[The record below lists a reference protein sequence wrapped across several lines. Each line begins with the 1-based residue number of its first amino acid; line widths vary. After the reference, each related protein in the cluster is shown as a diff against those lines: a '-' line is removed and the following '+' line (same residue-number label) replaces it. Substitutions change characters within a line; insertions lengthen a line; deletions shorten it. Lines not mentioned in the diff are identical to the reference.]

1 MQHRWTVIIGIERD
15 GSDHF
20 VHSMC
25 KTHTHTHTH
34 AALFRPQNNKLM
46 LLNSKD
52 LADL

>member
-1 MQHRWTVIIGIERD
+1 MEVTILFIQCV
-15 GSDHF
+15 
-20 VHSMC
+20 
-25 KTHTHTHTH
+25 KHTHTHTH

>member
-1 MQHRWTVIIGIERD
+1 MQHRWTVIIGIEPD
-15 GSDHF
+15 GSDNF

-25 KTHTHTHTH
+25 KTHTH

-46 LLNSKD
+46 LLNSQD

>member
-1 MQHRWTVIIGIERD
+1 MQHRWTVIIGIEPD
-15 GSDHF
+15 GSDNF

-25 KTHTHTHTH
+25 KTHTHTH

-46 LLNSKD
+46 LLNSQD

>member
-25 KTHTHTHTH
+25 KTHTHTH

-46 LLNSKD
+46 LLNSQD